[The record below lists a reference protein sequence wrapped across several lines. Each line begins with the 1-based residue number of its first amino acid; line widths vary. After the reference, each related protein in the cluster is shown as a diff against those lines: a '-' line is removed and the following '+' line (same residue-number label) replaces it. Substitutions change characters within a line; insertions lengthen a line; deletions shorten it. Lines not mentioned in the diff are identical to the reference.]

1 MKKPRSKAPPNP
13 LTPFNNPDPFNI
25 DPIFAND
32 EEWYTT
38 EDLMRHLNISRSTLY
53 RLRVNNALPA
63 FKLGNIIVYPKRLIN
78 VTLLKKAIQNLKPDL

>member
-1 MKKPRSKAPPNP
+1 MSNP
-13 LTPFNNPDPFNI
+13 EHLSI
-25 DPIFAND
+25 DPILAND

-53 RLRVNNALPA
+53 RLRVNHKLPA

-78 VTLLKKAIQNLKPDL
+78 VTLLKKALQNLKQHP